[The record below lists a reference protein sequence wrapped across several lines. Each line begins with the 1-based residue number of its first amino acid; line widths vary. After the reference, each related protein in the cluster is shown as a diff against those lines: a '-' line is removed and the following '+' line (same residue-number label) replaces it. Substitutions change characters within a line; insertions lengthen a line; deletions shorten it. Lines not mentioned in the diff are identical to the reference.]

1 MAARRE
7 GVAGHCP
14 FALFTRWFTVEGY
27 SVVEDA
33 GQGRVE
39 DEPADGLYRL
49 AHGGQMGLR
58 GAREPVNSSVR

>member
-39 DEPADGLYRL
+39 DEPADGL
-49 AHGGQMGLR
+49 
-58 GAREPVNSSVR
+58 